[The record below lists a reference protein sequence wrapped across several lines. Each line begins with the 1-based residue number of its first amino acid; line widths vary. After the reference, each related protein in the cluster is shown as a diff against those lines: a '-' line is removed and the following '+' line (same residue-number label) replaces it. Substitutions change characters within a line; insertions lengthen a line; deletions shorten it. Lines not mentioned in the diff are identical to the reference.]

1 MSSNLSTEML
11 QPVLAAFTWDPD
23 WKTNGR
29 TIGNGP
35 LQVKRGFLHIVHY
48 HWTKLSKYA
57 FTAMIPAF
65 NLQTCPTSTTLRR
78 GWRANPIVEGCR
90 STRRC
95 TRRASTTPP
104 GYIFPLCSLKMWNA
118 QVLEQ
123 NMSTILLEEAAF
135 RRWYCNPMRHKSSTN
150 IQFQTQRNLCST
162 TST

>member
-95 TRRASTTPP
+95 IKRASTTPP
-104 GYIFPLCSLKMWNA
+104 GYILFRCSAWKCEMHRFWSRICQQFYWKKQPSEGDIA
-118 QVLEQ
+118 
-123 NMSTILLEEAAF
+123 ILGASKA
-135 RRWYCNPMRHKSSTN
+135 
-150 IQFQTQRNLCST
+150 
-162 TST
+162 